1 MSKATIQKL
10 DNVQAMRFIAAGLV
24 LLIHVTYYIGERV
37 NSAVQTWLPGEIGV
51 PIFFVISGF
60 VMQFTSPS
68 YFGKK
73 DGAARFIGRR
83 ICRIIPLYWLVTS
96 LKVAIAV
103 LAPAT
108 VLHNHADLEHI
119 LASYILFP
127 TYNMDGDIRPIHGVG
142 WTLFHEMFF
151 YYIFTVALLLR
162 LTPWKLC
169 ASVILGLWGI
179 GLVFDIHSAFFE
191 VITSHV
197 NLMFIFGLML
207 ALSLQ
212 KGLVINEKLAI
223 IVFAFAIVFA
233 TNTYF
238 YNLKKE
244 YLFGFPFEA
253 VLLVGSVLHIRSI
266 RYKLPRTILNEL
278 GNGSYSLYLLH
289 PIMAPAVCIFLSKLG
304 LTNIPILA
312 ISAILTCILL
322 SQISY
327 FLIEKPLNSKF
338 QFVYEKAFNKK
349 L

>member
-1 MSKATIQKL
+1 MSKAGIQKL
-10 DNVQAMRFIAAGLV
+10 DNVQAMRFLAAGLV

-37 NSAVQTWLPGEIGV
+37 NSSVETWLPGEIGV

-60 VMQFTSPS
+60 VMQFTSSS
-68 YFGKK
+68 YCGKP
-73 DGAARFIGRR
+73 DGATRFIGRR

-108 VLHNHADLEHI
+108 VLHNHAELEHI

-151 YYIFTVALLLR
+151 YYLFSIALLLR

-169 ASVILGLWGI
+169 ASVILVFWGI
-179 GLVFDIHSAFFE
+179 GAAFKIHNALFE
-191 VITSHV
+191 VITSHL
-197 NLMFIFGLML
+197 NLMFVFGLML
-207 ALSLQ
+207 ALSIQ
-212 KGLVINEKLAI
+212 KGLVVNEKLAAA
-223 IVFAFAIVFA
+223 VFVFFIFTS
-233 TNTYF
+233 TNTYLF
-238 YNLKKE
+238 QIKKE

-266 RYKLPRTILNEL
+266 GHKLIRKIFNEL

-289 PIMAPAVCIFLSKLG
+289 PIMAPAVCVFLNKLG
-304 LTNIPILA
+304 ISNIFIIAFVAILA
-312 ISAILTCILL
+312 CICM
-322 SQISY
+322 SQIAY
-327 FLIEKPLNSKF
+327 YLIEKPLNSRF
-338 QFVYEKAFNKK
+338 SFVYEKVLKTK